1 MAIELNSDMGE
12 AFGIYDFGADEALME
27 HVDLANVACGFH
39 GGDPVVLQR
48 TVRLA
53 SEHGVRVGAHPSY
66 PDLAGFGRRA
76 MTMER
81 AELAATLIYQVGAL
95 RGFVDAEGMALS
107 HLKPHGAL
115 YGAAARDRSV
125 AEAVAD
131 AAAVFGLPVMGMPGT
146 LHETVYAERGLEF
159 WAEYYAD
166 LDYDDDGGLIIT
178 RKHVAYDPAV
188 AAERVARVV
197 GEGVAVSAGGRRSR
211 CGPTRCACIRTRRG
225 RRNWQRRWRRCSMAR
240 TEVVSP
246 VPGTFFRRPDPDS
259 DPFFSDG
266 DTVSAGD
273 VIGLV
278 EIMKNFQDV
287 EAEVDGTLVEFL
299 VGNEDAV
306 QAGQAVAVIDDGS

>member
-1 MAIELNSDMGE
+1 MELNSDMGE

-48 TVRLA
+48 TVRMA

-66 PDLAGFGRRA
+66 PDREGFGRRA
-76 MTMER
+76 MTLER
-81 AELAATLIYQVGAL
+81 SELAATLIYQVGAL

-131 AAAVFGLPVMGMPGT
+131 AAAVFGLPVMGMAGT

-178 RKHVAYDPAV
+178 RRHVAYEPAV
-188 AAERVARVV
+188 VAERVARVMN
-197 GEGVAVSAGGRRSR
+197 EGVAVSANGKEIPMR
-211 CGPTRCACIRTRRG
+211 A
-225 RRNWQRRWRRCSMAR
+225 
-240 TEVVSP
+240 
-246 VPGTFFRRPDPDS
+246 
-259 DPFFSDG
+259 
-266 DTVSAGD
+266 DTVCVHSDTPGAAELAAA
-273 VIGLV
+273 V
-278 EIMKNFQDV
+278 
-287 EAEVDGTLVEFL
+287 AEVLDGA
-299 VGNEDAV
+299 D
-306 QAGQAVAVIDDGS
+306 